1 MPDVWGSP
9 KAIDVLEHEFAHF
22 GAATYDLTMNNIPHT
37 ACNITS
43 RCMEKAH
50 VQAAIYSPASFRNS
64 APPLHMRKLWRTRS
78 ACSHRAPSVRPA
90 KTNAR
95 VQLRRRSYMHA
106 CANAPRKKWTRCL
119 VHTPIHALARA
130 HIRARAQA
138 HELASTR
145 ASVAMQVHTTHTG
158 NGY

>member
-50 VQAAIYSPASFRNS
+50 VQAAIYSPASFRNL

-78 ACSHRAPSVRPA
+78 ACWHRAPSVRPA

-106 CANAPRKKWTRCL
+106 CANAPRKNGLDVLCTHPFTRL
-119 VHTPIHALARA
+119 RA
-130 HIRARAQA
+130 HTYVRVRKRMNN
-138 HELASTR
+138 ASTR